1 LLKSSIR
8 ISKEQ
13 FTLKRKIRF
22 SSSVRFDIDITTKG
36 AEIVTV
42 EDTEII
48 TDVEKI
54 MDIIE
59 EKKLVF
65 FFYFIKKNS

>member
-1 LLKSSIR
+1 M
-8 ISKEQ
+8 
-13 FTLKRKIRF
+13 
-22 SSSVRFDIDITTKG
+22 RFDIDITTKG